1 MSMSIILIQQCIK
14 LGCSGMYMCFSHFFK
29 RYMKDIHS
37 PDCMKSVQGGL
48 IICSKNMS
56 VALTFKEIISE

>member
-1 MSMSIILIQQCIK
+1 
-14 LGCSGMYMCFSHFFK
+14 MYKIGLFRHVYVFFSLLQEI
-29 RYMKDIHS
+29 YMKDIHS